1 MSWHDHVT
9 ALRAINVI
17 WLASLLAT
25 ALPPT
30 DELLRLVVKLV
41 EIHCAV
47 LSADDFYS
55 VGTNHG
61 FDQAYALYFLTAA
74 LPISDSVREAKGVAR
89 ARLVYELNV
98 AFNEE
103 GVHIENSPSYHAT
116 MLMRLLRAQALLRA
130 FDRAELVGVA
140 STIEKAMTF
149 LSHALK
155 PNGCLPLLGDTE
167 ALPLRL
173 ELDALKDFQGFAH
186 LCHAYS
192 AGKEGIEPPSTSAC
206 YPKAGYA
213 FLRDRW
219 PTAGKDDG
227 WHLAL
232 KCGFLS
238 TYHRHDDD
246 NTLLV
251 FAFGEDWLIGSGIYK
266 YHEQDPLR
274 KYLRSPEAQNI
285 LTVEGALA
293 DRNVKEARSSISS
306 FSTKN
311 GVTSLRASSNMYPG
325 FVYERRLVYDRGAST
340 IDLLD
345 VMEPAA
351 GGRNDFVLRFLVPKD
366 RKISVLSPSAVR
378 VTSERSGKSM
388 LIEIQSEAPD
398 IVDVVS
404 GQAEPPLGWTSP
416 QRGVIEPAQTIC
428 FKSSAEGRFEM
439 ASRITF
445 GEAPTGTR

>member
-1 MSWHDHVT
+1 
-9 ALRAINVI
+9 
-17 WLASLLAT
+17 
-25 ALPPT
+25 
-30 DELLRLVVKLV
+30 
-41 EIHCAV
+41 
-47 LSADDFYS
+47 
-55 VGTNHG
+55 
-61 FDQAYALYFLTAA
+61 
-74 LPISDSVREAKGVAR
+74 
-89 ARLVYELNV
+89 
-98 AFNEE
+98 
-103 GVHIENSPSYHAT
+103 
-116 MLMRLLRAQALLRA
+116 
-130 FDRAELVGVA
+130 
-140 STIEKAMTF
+140 MTF
-149 LSHALK
+149 LTHALK

-173 ELDALKDFQGFAH
+173 ELDALKEFQGYAH
-186 LCHAYS
+186 LSHAYS
-192 AGKEGIEPPSTSAC
+192 GGKEGVEPPSTSAC

-219 PTAGKDDG
+219 SSAGNDDS
-227 WHLAL
+227 WHVAL

-246 NTLLV
+246 NTLLL

-293 DRNVKEARSSISS
+293 DRNVKEARSAIAS

-325 FVYERRLVYDRGAST
+325 FVYERRLAYDRVGGT

-345 VMEPAA
+345 VMEPAT
-351 GGRNDFVLRFLVPKD
+351 GGRNDFVLRFHVPRD
-366 RKISVLSPSAVR
+366 RKVSVLSPSAVR
-378 VTSERSGKSM
+378 VTSERSGRSM
-388 LIEIQSEAPD
+388 LLEIQSEAPD